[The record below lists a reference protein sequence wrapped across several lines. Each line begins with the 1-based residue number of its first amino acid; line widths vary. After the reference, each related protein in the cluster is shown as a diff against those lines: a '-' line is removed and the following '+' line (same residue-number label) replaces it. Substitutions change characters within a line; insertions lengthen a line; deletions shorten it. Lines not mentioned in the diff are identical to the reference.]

1 MSDKITHRKKAT
13 RESIKNTAEKLHHTP
28 AICKKSYIHN
38 AVIDLYI
45 EKPKK
50 LYHII
55 TDTGEFTIDS
65 IKIKDYNSAIEDIL
79 DMRDKLFDLF

>member
-1 MSDKITHRKKAT
+1 MDDIEEIINKELDEKSIEKEPTITSEIHDTQAPSD
-13 RESIKNTAEKLHHTP
+13 
-28 AICKKSYIHN
+28 
-38 AVIDLYI
+38 I